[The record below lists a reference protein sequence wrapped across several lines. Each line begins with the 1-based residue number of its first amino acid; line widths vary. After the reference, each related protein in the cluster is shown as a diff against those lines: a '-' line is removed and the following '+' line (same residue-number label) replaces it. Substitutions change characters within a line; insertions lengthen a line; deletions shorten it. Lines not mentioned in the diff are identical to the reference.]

1 MAGRKIPI
9 HNVTPGEALENNAFC
24 MLPWIHMHI
33 TPDGKALP
41 CCIGNMKYADSIGR
55 KDKTFEQM
63 VNSDFMKDLRLK
75 MIKGERHEICNG
87 CHRVEDSGS
96 GSWSFRKTVNKKYGK
111 YVGNILRR
119 TEADGHIIEF
129 KMRYFDIRLSHV
141 CNMKCRT
148 CNSGY
153 SSLWEAE
160 DKKQGI
166 NYTGDMMH
174 DRNPTKFEE
183 ILEHVPHME
192 ECYFAGGEPMVDD
205 YHYYLL
211 EALIEQG
218 RTDVRL
224 SYNTNLSRLKFKN
237 YNVLELWEQ
246 FDGPVNIY
254 SSIDHCDERA
264 EYIRHGTKWPDIEK
278 NIKTLLLEP
287 NVNLQISS
295 TVSMLNYTTLE
306 PFYKKMMKAGL
317 MPGGD
322 WQLNPVYNPSWISVF
337 NLPQHLKDKG
347 REGVENIIDWIN
359 SDDKIIRMYRK
370 RNYDFE
376 NQISNIKA
384 FPELV
389 DRDGI
394 GFDPVRS
401 HFVEETT
408 RLDRLRKENF
418 VDVFPE
424 LRELY
429 E

>member
-1 MAGRKIPI
+1 
-9 HNVTPGEALENNAFC
+9 
-24 MLPWIHMHI
+24 
-33 TPDGKALP
+33 
-41 CCIGNMKYADSIGR
+41 
-55 KDKTFEQM
+55 M
-63 VNSDFMKDLRLK
+63 VNSDFMKELRLK
-75 MIKGERHEICNG
+75 MIKGERHEVCKG
-87 CHRVEDSGS
+87 CYKIEDSGT
-96 GSWSFRKTVNKKYGK
+96 GTYSFRNTANQKYQRHAGR
-111 YVGNILRR
+111 VLRR
-119 TEADGHIIEF
+119 TDENGNLMDFE
-129 KMRYFDIRLSHV
+129 MRYYDIRLSHV

-166 NYTGDMMH
+166 NITTDMMH

-183 ILEHVPHME
+183 ILEHVPYME

-224 SYNTNLSRLKFKN
+224 SYNTNLSKLKFKK
-237 YNVLELWEQ
+237 YDVLALWEK
-246 FDGPVNIY
+246 FDNPVNVY
-254 SSIDHCDERA
+254 SSIDHCEERA
-264 EYIRHGTKWPDIEK
+264 EYIRSGTKWPDIQK

-306 PFYKKMMKAGL
+306 EFYKKMLSTGL

-322 WQLNPVYNPSWISVF
+322 WQLNPVSNPEWISVF

-347 REGVENIIDWIN
+347 REGIENIIKWVR
-359 SDDKIIRMYRK
+359 SDEKVIRMFTK
-370 RNYDFE
+370 RNYNFE
-376 NQISNIKA
+376 HTVENIKA
-384 FPELV
+384 FPDLV
-389 DRDGI
+389 DSAGVS
-394 GFDPVRS
+394 FEKVRS
-401 HFVEETT
+401 EFVSETT
-408 RLDRLRKENF
+408 RLDNLRKENF
-418 VDVFPE
+418 VEVFPE
-424 LRELY
+424 LTELY